1 MKQQFPQVLAVE
13 EFLQRHW
20 QKRRYAET
28 DVDDSELPGLDPD
41 EIAWLA
47 TQPDVESRLVLTERD
62 GDSAR
67 YRVETGP
74 FDPERL
80 SALPEADWT
89 LLVQDVEKHLP
100 DFRCYFDLVPYIPD
114 WRIDDL
120 MVSVAAPGGSVG
132 PHRDNYDVFL
142 VQGDGRR
149 EWLFADRETVRDDES
164 ADALSLLEP
173 FEADSARLVSAGD
186 VIYLPPGEPHWG
198 IARSLCT
205 TWSIGMRAPTS
216 RELAL
221 GAERILDMP
230 RPDAGEDRY
239 YADPDLGDD
248 ESEPGMISPAAVE
261 RLRAQSLLESGL
273 TRAELAMVLG
283 AVVTDPKAWLMPEP
297 TDRIDAT
304 SVVHGMARIAWYA
317 SGDDRLAFVNGVVQP
332 VSRASLDA
340 FRDCCRTR
348 LAGPSLLDLAS
359 DDDGAGFLEWL
370 RLNGMFDTAP
380 GAK

>member
-1 MKQQFPQVLAVE
+1 LKQQFPQALAVG
-13 EFLQRHW
+13 EFLKRHW
-20 QKRRYAET
+20 QKRSYAET
-28 DVDDSELPGLDPD
+28 AVAGDELPGLDPD

-62 GDSAR
+62 GDSSR

-100 DFRCYFDLVPYIPD
+100 DFRRYFDLVPYIPD
-114 WRIDDL
+114 WRVDDL

-142 VQGDGRR
+142 VQGAGHR

-164 ADALSLLEP
+164 SDALSLLEP
-173 FEADSARLVSAGD
+173 FEADNARLVSAGD

-198 IARSLCT
+198 IARTLCT

-216 RELAL
+216 LELSL
-221 GAERILDMP
+221 GAERLLDIP
-230 RPDAGEDRY
+230 QPDTGEIRF

-261 RLRAQSLLESGL
+261 RLRTQSLLEPGL
-273 TRAELAMVLG
+273 TQTELAMVLG

-297 TDRIDAT
+297 ADRLDAT

-317 SGDDRLAFVNGVVQP
+317 SGDDRLVFVNGVVQA
-332 VSRASLDA
+332 VSQASLDA
-340 FRDCCRTR
+340 FRDCCKSR
-348 LAGPSLLDLAS
+348 LAGPPLLDLAG

-370 RLNGMFDTAP
+370 RLNGMFDAAP